1 MVSNIFY
8 FHPYLGKIPILTNIF
23 EMGWNHQ
30 PEYEKHDW
38 SLSSL
43 KHIFFLAQVL
53 CCTLAKI
60 SQGSRCSGNGKK
72 EKTQK
77 INGWEPEKYIPA
89 KGKSSDPNHHFF
101 LGSML
106 VFGGVSSRYLV
117 GICWGPKPQ
126 RAIWL
131 KRKTALGW
139 YYFRDFFTTLRA
151 VKL

>member
-23 EMGWNHQ
+23 EMCWNHQ

-72 EKTQK
+72 GTPQK
-77 INGWEPEKYIPA
+77 INGWNLKNTSLQKENHP
-89 KGKSSDPNHHFF
+89 DPNHHFF
-101 LGSML
+101 SGSML

-117 GICWGPKPQ
+117 GICWGPKP
-126 RAIWL
+126 RTAIWL

-139 YYFRDFFTTLRA
+139 CYFRDSTRLRA